1 MKTNPLLFSCT
12 LLLAAFCHSAS
23 AGTVADEEA
32 GRIGAVY
39 RYTQGLAA
47 LMLPNLSVPNIGVL
61 RGGPGYNDAVTYQ
74 CPSGGS
80 VTYRN
85 DQPSSNPVSPPKSKI
100 TWSNCHEAIGV
111 IDGTMSA
118 ARGNA
123 TASGGYNISWTANVT
138 IDGYTHRFKSASST
152 VDPNPEGGKT
162 LYSFG
167 GADTEMVFATPSGE
181 LVMFTDAHIRLRHNP
196 STATLNLAGTDV
208 RMRHVDSS
216 DRLAKILANQ
226 LSVPAASG
234 FSAYEV
240 GAPTDSSFNYVR
252 SFDATNI
259 DVTGTGTAGTSLS
272 LTLNSLQPQYTFPGD
287 SGIYSWSTIINSPN
301 LTLPATAP

>member
-1 MKTNPLLFSCT
+1 MKTNSLLYSCT

-47 LMLPNLSVPNIGVL
+47 LMIPNLSVPNIGYL
-61 RGGPGYNDAVTYQ
+61 RAGPPNSWVSYP
-74 CPSGGS
+74 CPGGGS
-80 VTYRN
+80 VAYLN
-85 DQPSSNPVSPPKSKI
+85 DQPSTNPVAPPKSKI
-100 TWSNCHEAIGV
+100 SWSNCSEAIGT
-111 IDGTMSA
+111 INGSMAA

-123 TASGGYNISWTANVT
+123 TGAGGYNISWNANVT

-152 VDPNPEGGKT
+152 VDPNAEGGKT

-240 GAPTDSSFNYVR
+240 GAPTDGSFNYVR